1 VIDAAMSL
9 LASRPS
15 EDVTVT
21 DIADACGMTP
31 AAIYY
36 HFAGKDDILLEGLR
50 SFGSA
55 MIAELQRHVDTPQE
69 DHADPG
75 MVLADL
81 VQWIDQRRDSAR
93 FYFINSA
100 GLSESIEALRR
111 AIRIE
116 VLETMALLA
125 RAANPRMNRAES
137 GVTATGMLA
146 ALENAAVSW
155 LSQDEIWL
163 SLGRR
168 QFLIEFRRIIDRLVG
183 VDPVSA

>member
-1 VIDAAMSL
+1 MSL

-50 SFGSA
+50 SFGTL
-55 MIAELQRHVDTPQE
+55 MLAELRL
-69 DHADPG
+69 HADPTLDASNDPG
-75 MVLADL
+75 AVLADL
-81 VQWIDQRRDSAR
+81 LQWIDQNRASAR

-116 VLETMALLA
+116 LLETMADLA
-125 RAANPRMNRAES
+125 RTANPAMRSAEA

-146 ALENAAVSW
+146 ALENSAVSM

-168 QFLIEFRRIIDRLVG
+168 QFLVEFRRIIDRLAG
-183 VDPVSA
+183 VRTTA